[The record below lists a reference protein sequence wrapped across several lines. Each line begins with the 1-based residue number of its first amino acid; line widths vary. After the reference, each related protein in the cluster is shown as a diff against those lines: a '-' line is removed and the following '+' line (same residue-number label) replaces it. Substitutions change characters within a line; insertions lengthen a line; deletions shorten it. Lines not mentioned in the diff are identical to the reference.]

1 MRKYE
6 RISNKPDELFA
17 SSYLQPYTILPE
29 EVVARLVI
37 KRAVELEDDD
47 DLTPEA
53 NALLRLQ
60 IFTIVKGKL

>member
-37 KRAVELEDDD
+37 KRAVELEDNE
-47 DLTPEA
+47 DL
-53 NALLRLQ
+53 
-60 IFTIVKGKL
+60 K